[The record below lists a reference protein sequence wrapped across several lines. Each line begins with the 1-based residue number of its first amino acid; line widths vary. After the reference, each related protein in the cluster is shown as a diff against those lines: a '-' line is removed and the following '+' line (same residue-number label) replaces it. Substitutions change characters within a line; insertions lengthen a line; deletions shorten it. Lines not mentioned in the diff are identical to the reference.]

1 MRYGVLG
8 PLAVW
13 DDEGLPVKV
22 PEAKVRALL
31 ADLLAHGGGPVSA
44 DRLIEDLWAD
54 RPPGGAANTLQTKV
68 SALRR
73 VLGRERVVREP
84 AGYRLLLPTDAAETG
99 SAVDAVRFQELAER
113 ARAHRDPAAKEGLFA
128 DALALWR
135 GPAYADVAE
144 FLFAR
149 AEIAR
154 LEELRLTVLEDRAEA
169 RLTLGE
175 HLELITELGDVVA
188 QHPLRERLCMAYMRA
203 LYRAGRQGDALRG
216 FQELRR
222 QLQEE
227 LGVSPGPGATALYEA
242 ILRQEAHLVP
252 PTVESPS
259 RRTNLPA
266 PLTALIGRSTAVDQ
280 VRGQLGA
287 DARTRLVTLTGLG
300 GVGKTRLAT
309 AAAHGMTERFPD
321 GAWLVELAG
330 LSVAS
335 TPDDIAER
343 VITTLGLCDTAASE
357 PDLDD
362 LVGWLCRAV
371 ADKHL
376 LILLDNCE
384 HLVEPVAALAGAV
397 LSKVPGGHLLVTS
410 QEPLDVPGE
419 VVHPVPPL
427 ALPKGAD
434 PGAVARASAVELFVE
449 RAAAAAPGFVLDAD
463 NAAAVHA
470 ICRRLDGIPLAL
482 ELVAPRLRTLSPD
495 ELAASLDGRFPG
507 PEVRA
512 RGLPARQ
519 QTLRGML
526 DWSWHLL
533 SADERTVLRRV
544 AVHADGCTLASAQA
558 VCADADVPAER
569 VPDLLSRLVDRS
581 LVVREAGRFRL
592 LESIAAYCAERLAE
606 AGETA
611 AVRARFVE
619 ACAELAEQQSEL
631 LRGRHQRRAL
641 AQLDAETNNLR
652 RALDLAV
659 TEGAA
664 AHALRLVNAM
674 AWYWFLRGRLTEARR
689 SFQAALATDSEDDVL
704 PARLAAQAWLTG
716 VELRTASAE
725 TASTETASAVKDMPL
740 SDAAVNEAALN
751 DVDRAGADPTAGLA
765 DPVLRVRL
773 QWFVGTGL
781 TGRGHHRAGRR
792 LLEASLSGARA
803 ARDHWGEA
811 AALVELADRT
821 DTELGAALF
830 RETGD
835 RWGQLRATRALAL
848 AAERD
853 GDHARAER
861 LRREALPAA
870 EELGLWTEV
879 VETLTLLGRTAL
891 TAGDPR
897 RASDFYARALAVA
910 SDRAHTRGE
919 IRAEVGL
926 SVAARHQGDDESARH
941 HLNRAHAKSRTS
953 GSPTEA
959 TEALAELEGV
969 HRA

>member
-8 PLAVW
+8 PLTVW
-13 DDEGLPVKV
+13 DAEGLPVKV

-73 VLGRERVVREP
+73 VLGREQVVREP

-113 ARAHRDPAAKEGLFA
+113 ARAHRDPAAKEELFA

-149 AEIAR
+149 GEIAR

-175 HLELITELGDVVA
+175 HLELAAELGDLVA

-203 LYRAGRQGDALRG
+203 LYRAGRQGDALHG
-216 FQELRR
+216 FLELRR
-222 QLQEE
+222 RLREE
-227 LGVSPGPGATALYEA
+227 LGVAPGPGATALYEA
-242 ILRQEAHLVP
+242 ILRQEPHLVP

-259 RRTNLPA
+259 CRTNLPA
-266 PLTALIGRSTAVDQ
+266 PLTALIGRREAVDR
-280 VRGQLGA
+280 VRALLGPGA
-287 DARTRLVTLTGLG
+287 HTRLVTLTGLG

-321 GAWLVELAG
+321 GVWLVELAG
-330 LSVAS
+330 LGAAS

-371 ADKHL
+371 AEKHL
-376 LILLDNCE
+376 LVLLDNCE

-397 LSKVPGGHLLVTS
+397 LAKVPGGHLLVTS
-410 QEPLDVPGE
+410 QEALDVPGE

-427 ALPKGAD
+427 ALPEDVD
-434 PGAVARASAVELFVE
+434 PGAVARAGAVELFVE
-449 RAAAAAPGFVLDAD
+449 RAAAAVPGFVLDAD
-463 NAAAVHA
+463 NAPAVHA

-512 RGLPARQ
+512 RGLPVRQ

-533 SADERTVLRRV
+533 TADERTVLRRV
-544 AVHADGCTLASAQA
+544 AVHADGCTLPSAEA
-558 VCADADVPAER
+558 VCADRDLPAER

-581 LVVREAGRFRL
+581 LVVRKAGRFRL
-592 LESIAAYCAERLAE
+592 LESVAAYCSERLAE

-611 AVRARFVE
+611 AVRARFVR
-619 ACAELAEQQSEL
+619 ACIELAEQQGDL
-631 LRGRHQRRAL
+631 LRGRGQRRAL
-641 AQLDAETNNLR
+641 VQLDAETNNLR

-664 AHALRLVNAM
+664 EHALRLVNAM

-689 SFQAALATDSEDDVL
+689 SLQAALATRGSTD
-704 PARLAAQAWLTG
+704 PAVRPAAHAWLTG
-716 VELRTASAE
+716 VELRTSP
-725 TASTETASAVKDMPL
+725 TATALHLA
-740 SDAAVNEAALN
+740 
-751 DVDRAGADPTAGLA
+751 ADPTAGIA
-765 DPVLRVRL
+765 DPVLRARL

-781 TGRGHHRAGRR
+781 TGRGHHGEGRH
-792 LLEASLSGARA
+792 LVEASLAGARA

-848 AAERD
+848 VAERS
-853 GDHARAER
+853 GDRAGAER
-861 LRREALPAA
+861 LHREGLPAA

-897 RASDFYARALAVA
+897 RAADFYERARSVA

-926 SVAARHQGDDESARH
+926 SLAARHRDDEEAARH
-941 HLNRAHAKSRTS
+941 HLNRARAKSRTS
-953 GSPTEA
+953 GSPTDAE
-959 TEALAELEGV
+959 EALAELAPALE
-969 HRA
+969 A